1 VKRRIQRGEK
11 CFRTENWFL
20 KYISEGYS
28 ARQIANQSWREEH
41 FVRNDIQQRLDENKI
56 YYIDEVFEN
65 SRHLMVDG
73 YVLPWGG
80 ILLVYYAFT
89 IKKVVWFSI
98 TQKEDK
104 NSIVHDLKILKDSF
118 RYDITAFVVDGGQ
131 SILAAVHEVYPQAVI
146 QRCLVHIQRQV
157 FNYVSRNPK
166 TAAGKDLV
174 KIMNYSVLSNPDIFP
189 EAFEMWKTEYFE
201 FLIEKSVSREGKRFF
216 THTSLRKAIRH
227 IENALPN
234 MYRFVLDSG
243 IEKTTNKLEWYFG
256 VLTNEWINE
265 HKWLSPKRLHSFV
278 ALWIYFR
285 NNR

>member
-1 VKRRIQRGEK
+1 
-11 CFRTENWFL
+11 
-20 KYISEGYS
+20 
-28 ARQIANQSWREEH
+28 
-41 FVRNDIQQRLDENKI
+41 
-56 YYIDEVFEN
+56 
-65 SRHLMVDG
+65 M
-73 YVLPWGG
+73 
-80 ILLVYYAFT
+80 
-89 IKKVVWFSI
+89 
-98 TQKEDK
+98 
-104 NSIVHDLKILKDSF
+104 KILKDSF

-174 KIMNYSVLSNPDIFP
+174 KIINYSVLSNPDIFP

-243 IEKTTNKLEWYFG
+243 IEKTTNKLE
-256 VLTNEWINE
+256 
-265 HKWLSPKRLHSFV
+265 
-278 ALWIYFR
+278 
-285 NNR
+285 